1 MSPPSHPQELHPDT
15 LSLSHDARKLLLV
28 LHWPATA
35 RDCCLV
41 QIFQHVTFSIDHS
54 EASVSPSLFWCH
66 AGRHGE
72 VTEHFEAV
80 TDLIRLHLETVCG
93 EDGSKVSAGRQDGTR
108 PTGDE
113 GVVSRFS
120 FPGCDVLYGV
130 AHKRGNRG
138 GT

>member
-1 MSPPSHPQELHPDT
+1 MGKSQNTSKLSPTSFDFISRQYVVR
-15 LSLSHDARKLLLV
+15 S
-28 LHWPATA
+28 
-35 RDCCLV
+35 
-41 QIFQHVTFSIDHS
+41 Q
-54 EASVSPSLFWCH
+54 
-66 AGRHGE
+66 
-72 VTEHFEAV
+72 
-80 TDLIRLHLETVCG
+80 
-93 EDGSKVSAGRQDGTR
+93 DGSKVSAGRQDGTR